1 MFFQKI
7 LLVPFLVFGIL
18 VFLSVSAPAA
28 DVKPIEIYVSGVR
41 YHSVVAYH
49 KEKREQ
55 VRLAKMDDAL
65 RAISVLKPDLD
76 IEKQEPLLEDVISPP
91 APVELP
97 PGLSIAGIE
106 PSMTDLVETFD
117 IPQATVAPQQVFSA
131 FELQDFW
138 MEDIKNEEGPL
149 LLIADSDKV
158 RLMRLQK
165 KP

>member
-7 LLVPFLVFGIL
+7 LLVPFLVFGMPVL
-18 VFLSVSAPAA
+18 LSVSACAA
-28 DVKPIEIYVSGVR
+28 DARPIEIYVSGVR

-49 KEKREQ
+49 KEKRELL
-55 VRLAKMDDAL
+55 RLSKMDEALALTSAL
-65 RAISVLKPDLD
+65 RPDPD
-76 IEKQEPLLEDVISPP
+76 IERTEPRVEDVIVPP

-106 PSMTDLVETFD
+106 PSMNDLVETFNTTE
-117 IPQATVAPQQVFSA
+117 PAVVPKQVFSA

-138 MEDIKNEEGPL
+138 LEDVKNEEGPL